1 MRTSCIKRMREAR
14 NSSIFIIVAGAGSG
28 KSTLLR
34 QLYDQLGGGG
44 QFDRIW
50 IALDERDENAEQFWA
65 VLSTG
70 ISTIDPTIANI
81 ARDQA
86 GGITSSDIPELA
98 ASLSKS
104 FRSVERGVA
113 LFLDDYQFAAEG
125 DSAKLIQ
132 ALIRLQPP
140 NLKIFIAS
148 RIAPNF
154 EIESLKVENRLVD
167 FSWRELAF
175 SKSETAQFFQIDE
188 TDGAALLGIEALH
201 RETEGWAAGLQLA
214 LMKARLAAD
223 ASGYKIPA
231 SASAYASDI
240 ARYFRTEI
248 FEALPENIQNFLVKT
263 SALDRFNNELAATV
277 AGVSVQ
283 DARSVFD
290 YLQSRGFF
298 LIALEGEERWLRYH
312 HLVQEYL
319 SEIRSEIQNDGANAP
334 ELAASLWFEKHLQI
348 PDAIEYAIRASD
360 FDRASDLVEAF
371 AIELFN
377 KGAAA
382 ELAAWIGRIPNKII
396 VKRPQLPLYLCKI
409 YAHMRQPIEGLRL
422 QYDRCKQVISTLEAV
437 GHFKSEQELK
447 TLLAELDVS
456 EAIIKFRAGDMEGV
470 IDAGIEILKRNQP
483 IRTTFS
489 ASLHNIMGY
498 AHFILGDNGKARA
511 SLTTARDLHLSAQS
525 VFGVVFAEAFKGMVS
540 LSDGTTTG
548 AKRHFSAALDHAISE
563 LGADSLPASIA
574 RLYLNVF
581 RYEVNEPIDLAEFE
595 RTLAEC
601 RFCCEP
607 EIYANA
613 LMTRY
618 YLINHIGPPDKA
630 REALAD
636 ATAYAREIGNDLI
649 YLQVRYTA
657 LLHELNLGS
666 MPAAVEIYADA
677 QSLWSAESAIHANAW
692 DRRAFWRDLY
702 CAEMLLATAQP
713 RKAAEIY
720 QKLARISLKHNRIRR
735 HALVLAKLAAALAGA
750 GQTDRAV
757 EEMLKA
763 LQVSK
768 PSRFVRT
775 ILDSGPRVTDLIS
788 LCGAQTDDI
797 DLKIYIDSLLGV
809 KTPAQGPAA
818 TDKRFVLDELS
829 PKEIDVLRILTT
841 GAKNKEICEKLH
853 ISENTVKWHM
863 SRIFQ
868 KLGAANRT
876 EAAMI
881 AKSVF
886 ASL

>member
-1 MRTSCIKRMREAR
+1 MLGAR
-14 NSSIFIIVAGAGSG
+14 DSSIFVIVAGAGSG

-34 QLYDQLGGGG
+34 QLYDEMG
-44 QFDRIW
+44 DRAYDRVW
-50 IALDERDENAEQFWA
+50 IALDERDESIEQFWD
-65 VLSTG
+65 VLSAGFSARDPSIANFARERVGG
-70 ISTIDPTIANI
+70 ISSTEI
-81 ARDQA
+81 
-86 GGITSSDIPELA
+86 SELA
-98 ASLSKS
+98 AVLASSI
-104 FRSVERGVA
+104 RSTNRTLA

-125 DSAKLIQ
+125 ESTRLIH
-132 ALIRLQPP
+132 ALIRLQPS
-140 NLKIFIAS
+140 NLKLFIAS
-148 RIAPNF
+148 RIAPKL
-154 EIESLKVENRLVD
+154 EMETLKVENRLVD
-167 FSWRELAF
+167 VSWRELSF
-175 SKSETAQFFQIDE
+175 SRAETAQFFKINEND
-188 TDGAALLGIEALH
+188 DAALLGIDALH
-201 RETEGWAAGLQLA
+201 RRTEGWAAGLQLA
-214 LMKARLAAD
+214 LMKTRLAAD
-223 ASGYKIPA
+223 SNGRQTPV
-231 SASAYASDI
+231 SAIASDM
-240 ARYFRTEI
+240 ASYFRAEI
-248 FEALPENIQNFLVKT
+248 FEALPKEVQEFLVKT
-263 SALDRFNNELAATV
+263 SALDRFDNELAAVV
-277 AGVSVQ
+277 AGVTVQ
-283 DARSVFD
+283 DARRIFD

-298 LIALEGEERWLRYH
+298 LITLEGEGRWRRYH

-319 SEIRSEIQNDGANAP
+319 SEIRKESQTYGAVAP
-334 ELAASLWFEKHLQI
+334 ELVASLWFEKKLQI
-348 PDAIEYAIRASD
+348 PDAIEYAIRAGD
-360 FDRASDLVEAF
+360 FDRASDLVEAY

-447 TLLAELDVS
+447 SLLTELDVA

-470 IDAGIEILKRNQP
+470 IEAGLAILGRNQP
-483 IRTTFS
+483 IRATFS

-498 AHFILGDNGKARA
+498 AYFILGDNGKART
-511 SLTTARDLHLSAQS
+511 SLATARDLHLSAQS

-540 LSDGTTTG
+540 LSDGTTTS
-548 AKRHFSAALDHAISE
+548 AKRHFSAALDHAVSE

-574 RLYLNVF
+574 RLYLAVF
-581 RYEVNEPIDLAEFE
+581 RYEVNEPIDLAELE

-613 LMTRY
+613 LVTRY
-618 YLINHIGPPDKA
+618 HLINRSGPPEKG

-636 ATAYAREIGNDLI
+636 ATAYAREIGNDPI
-649 YLQVRYTA
+649 YLQVCYTA
-657 LLHELNLGS
+657 LLHELNCGA
-666 MPAAVEIYADA
+666 MPAAVKIYADA
-677 QSLWSAESAIHANAW
+677 QALWSTESVNHANSW

-720 QKLARISLKHNRIRR
+720 HNLARISLKHNRIRR
-735 HALVLAKLAAALAGA
+735 HVLVLAKLAVALAGA
-750 GQTDRAV
+750 GQTERAA

-763 LQVSK
+763 LQFSK

-775 ILDSGPRVTDLIS
+775 LLDSGPHVTDLIG
-788 LCGAQTDDI
+788 LCCTQTNDI
-797 DLKIYIDSLLGV
+797 DLKTYVDNLLGV
-809 KTPAQGPAA
+809 KTPAEEQMSGPG
-818 TDKRFVLDELS
+818 KRFVLDELS

-841 GAKNKEICEKLH
+841 GAKNKEICEKLQ